1 MEDARESHLVSK
13 RLTRWAAQ
21 RFLRFTGWKSEG
33 NGPAARKFVLIAAPH
48 TTNWDL
54 IYMLAIAW
62 DLDVDISWMG
72 KHTIF
77 RWPFGGLMKYLG
89 GIPVRRN
96 ARKNAVEQMTAVFA
110 NRSTLALTVP
120 AEGTRSYVPHWK
132 SGFYHIA
139 RAANVPIVL
148 GFLDYSR
155 KLGGFGPE
163 VIPTGNVSEDMDEIR
178 AFYTAS
184 MAKYPEAF
192 GDVRLKEEM

>member
-1 MEDARESHLVSK
+1 MEDARESHLVSN

-72 KHTIF
+72 KHAIF

-96 ARKNAVEQMTAVFA
+96 ARKNAVDRFERRYFTELLRKTQDNKAAAARMAGMDRA
-110 NRSTLALTVP
+110 NFRRTLKRVGL
-120 AEGTRSYVPHWK
+120 AE
-132 SGFYHIA
+132 
-139 RAANVPIVL
+139 
-148 GFLDYSR
+148 
-155 KLGGFGPE
+155 
-163 VIPTGNVSEDMDEIR
+163 PTID
-178 AFYTAS
+178 
-184 MAKYPEAF
+184 
-192 GDVRLKEEM
+192 

>member
-1 MEDARESHLVSK
+1 MEDARESHLVSN

-139 RAANVPIVL
+139 RAAKVPIVL